1 MRHSLEAPSSMK
13 RLLIHARSPWFW
25 VESLCFFVVA
35 THFEFGDAGSGLAY
49 AIKLACLGAIL
60 LPRFA
65 IGGATIGNGVA
76 WIVVLACIFLS
87 VNLVETTDRAV
98 IAFALIVVGSAV
110 GQLRDPDWDERLIAL
125 LTVYLI
131 IHLGG
136 FIFQVG
142 QFLLQGQIL
151 ELHGLIF
158 PSASRAYQVGTAARL
173 SGFQI
178 EPGTYAQWMLM
189 ATFLRC
195 LLLRRIFSPL
205 SGAVVASTL
214 VTLSLWAVIGV
225 ALFAIGAI
233 IEAVFQSTFRNKF
246 RATYL
251 ILLLGISF
259 LIFFYS
265 LPDATIRDS
274 LTYLDVKADLTS
286 TSGTDKVAAVGAIFE
301 RVFDVLIFGAPLG
314 SRFCEAC
321 LSPQDV
327 GIWANLVYYFGLLP
341 TVAVM
346 GLVAWSIATRWGP
359 SYLPLLVALL
369 SWKAQFYDP
378 FLWIILGYVL
388 RPAARALLA
397 EDLPTGEGFAP
408 KPAGAGNLRP

>member
-1 MRHSLEAPSSMK
+1 MA
-13 RLLIHARSPWFW
+13 W
-25 VESLCFFVVA
+25 VF
-35 THFEFGDAGSGLAY
+35 
-49 AIKLACLGAIL
+49 ILAC
-60 LPRFA
+60 
-65 IGGATIGNGVA
+65 V
-76 WIVVLACIFLS
+76 FLS
-87 VNLVETTDRAV
+87 VNLIETTDRAV
-98 IAFALIVVGSAV
+98 IAFALIAVGSAV
-110 GQLRDPDWDERLIAL
+110 GQLRDPNWDDRLIAL
-125 LTVYLI
+125 LTVYLV

-158 PSASRAYQVGTAARL
+158 PSASRAYQIGTAARL

-195 LLLRRIFSPL
+195 LLLRRIISPL
-205 SGAVVASTL
+205 TVAIVASTL
-214 VTLSLWAVIGV
+214 VTLSLWAVIGA
-225 ALFAIGAI
+225 ALFSAGAI
-233 IEAVFQSTFRNKF
+233 IEAVFQSTVRNKF

-251 ILLLGISF
+251 VLIFGVAF

-301 RVFDVLIFGAPLG
+301 RVFDVLIFGAPMG

-327 GIWANLVYYFGLLP
+327 GIWANLIYYFGLLP
-341 TVAVM
+341 TLAVV
-346 GLVAWSIATRWGP
+346 GLTAWSIASRWGP

-378 FLWIILGYVL
+378 FLWIILGYALHPV
-388 RPAARALLA
+388 ARTAPTERVA
-397 EDLPTGEGFAP
+397 TGEGFEP
-408 KPAGAGNLRP
+408 RPTGTGNLRP